1 MRIGIPRG
9 LLYFRYGEFWQRFFS
24 YLGIEVLTSPSTNK
38 SIVELGLRS
47 ISSEICFPVKVLM
60 GHIQWLLDRVDYI
73 FLPRMVYLQKGSY
86 GCPKMI
92 GIADVARLYTNNI
105 LAPSIKGNFFLPHFT
120 AGIKL
125 TKDPIRV
132 YRAYHKAYKES
143 FEEKGEPEFPSDRL
157 KIALLSHFY
166 LTLDEYI
173 SRPIIKTLEKEGAF
187 IYTKED
193 LPENILLS
201 LNKEAERVHW
211 VYERELYNAF
221 RYYLPRVDGICQML
235 SFNCGPD
242 SLVGDLIQ
250 REARDA
256 SKPFLSLLLDEH
268 TAEAGIITRLEAFM
282 DTIKR
287 R

>member
-9 LLYFRYGEFWQRFFS
+9 LLYYRYGEFWQRFFS
-24 YLGIEVLTSPSTNK
+24 YLGAETLISPPTNK
-38 SIVELGLRS
+38 DIVELGLKS
-47 ISSEICFPVKVLM
+47 ISPEICFPVKVLM
-60 GHIQWLLDRVDYI
+60 GHIQWLLNKVDYI

-92 GIADVARLYTNNI
+92 GVADVARLYTDSI
-105 LAPSIKGNFFLPHFT
+105 LAPSIKGDFFLPHFT
-120 AGIKL
+120 TGVKLIKNPL
-125 TKDPIRV
+125 RV
-132 YRAYHKAYKES
+132 YKAYHKAYKES
-143 FEEKGEPEFPSDRL
+143 FIKRREPEFPKDRL

-173 SRPIIKTLEKEGAF
+173 SRPIIKTLKREGAF

-193 LPENILLS
+193 LPEDILLS

-221 RYYLPRVDGICQML
+221 KYYLPRVDGICQIL

-242 SLVGDLIQ
+242 SLVGDLIG
-250 REARDA
+250 REAKDI
-256 SKPFLSLLLDEH
+256 SKPFLSLFLDEH
-268 TAEAGIITRLEAFM
+268 TAEAGIITRLEAFI